1 MPETDSANEVP
12 ARVRY
17 ELLAVLKECLA
28 NAAHHAQARTITVD
42 LAANNGDLWLTIK
55 DDGRGFDP
63 TLQPAGCGLRNLRER
78 VQQAGGW
85 LNIES
90 KPGCGTA
97 ILACL
102 PVHRQDLE

>member
-1 MPETDSANEVP
+1 M
-12 ARVRY
+12 
-17 ELLAVLKECLA
+17 
-28 NAAHHAQARTITVD
+28 ITVD